1 MSGMRLPVRLLA
13 GLLALSWLP
22 PLAASDAAA
31 GPAFVDRFRA
41 AAAAPGGAA
50 LGELAAL
57 PFLYEGRKLGRDAF
71 VAEAVPRSGWRLIE
85 FVADV
90 D

>member
-1 MSGMRLPVRLLA
+1 MPVRLLA

-31 GPAFVDRFRA
+31 GPAFVER
-41 AAAAPGGAA
+41 
-50 LGELAAL
+50 LGST
-57 PFLYEGRKLGRDAF
+57 RT
-71 VAEAVPRSGWRLIE
+71 GWRLIE